1 MIKRIPDR
9 YFEAA
14 GTVFGLVACL
24 SIASQVWAEWSTDRP
39 STVSTAYAVG
49 FLAIFA
55 FWTLYGVRF
64 GRAALWITNGIAV
77 ATQTLLLIVISI
89 K

>member
-1 MIKRIPDR
+1 MLNQIPEK

-14 GTVFGLVACL
+14 GTVFGLFASVAIGTQIL
-24 SIASQVWAEWSTDRP
+24 AECRTDAP
-39 STVSTAYAVG
+39 STVSVLYAAG
-49 FLAIFA
+49 FLAIFL

-64 GRAALWITNGIAV
+64 RRVALWLTNGIAV
-77 ATQTLLLIVISI
+77 AMQLLLLIVTVL